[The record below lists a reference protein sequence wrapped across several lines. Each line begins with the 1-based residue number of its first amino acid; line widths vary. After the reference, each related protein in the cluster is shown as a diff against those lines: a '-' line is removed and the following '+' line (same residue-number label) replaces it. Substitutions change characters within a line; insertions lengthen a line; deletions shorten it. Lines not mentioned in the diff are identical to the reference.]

1 MRKIKSLAALLVL
14 FALALTSC
22 QKQDETT
29 NSEDA
34 DVVVDFLKMSSA
46 DTTSSTCSK
55 DSLDSTHRRRHVR
68 NITEID
74 IATLPT
80 TISTYI
86 STNYAGATIQKAGVD
101 SLGRYFIQIMKS
113 DSTYIGLLF
122 DASGNFV
129 RELLRKKHDD
139 RGTTIDPSA
148 LPASVSTYISTN
160 YAGVTIRRAILESDG
175 TYRVIIILTDNS
187 YLGLSFDASG
197 NFVNAMTVTDH
208 KGKKRGH
215 RR

>member
-55 DSLDSTHRRRHVR
+55 DSLDSTHRRHHVR

-86 STNYAGATIQKAGVD
+86 NTNYAGATIQKAGVD

-175 TYRVIIILTDNS
+175 TYRVIIILADNS